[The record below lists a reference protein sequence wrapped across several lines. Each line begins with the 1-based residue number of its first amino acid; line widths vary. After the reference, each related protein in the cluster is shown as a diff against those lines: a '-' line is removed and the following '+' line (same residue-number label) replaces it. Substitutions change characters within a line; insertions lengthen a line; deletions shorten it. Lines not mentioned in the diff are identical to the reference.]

1 MLVKTSHSL
10 YKETKVGSY
19 LSNGSDEEDA
29 VEDGIG
35 EEALKD
41 VSLAV
46 NLARVHLIEKRHH
59 HKGVEDDGEVLRGQG
74 VQWGAQAGVN
84 VEEAVTWKRKRGKWL
99 I

>member
-1 MLVKTSHSL
+1 MITCGGCKKKIKMLVKTSHSL

-74 VQWGAQAGVN
+74 VQ
-84 VEEAVTWKRKRGKWL
+84 
-99 I
+99 